1 MDSLDTFINEVDSEE
16 DFSVKSVLCDS
27 KVVDM
32 ERECEAVQQK
42 MTDQAEKIRLLEA
55 GMNMHRARLEHYKH
69 CIVVV
74 KAKKEKVLLLEDKKS
89 NDVNNNISVPPK
101 RPKAGAF
108 DLRWKSDN
116 SKKLDDPAP
125 DSFSRQRTY
134 DRIFFEKIRVMTYT
148 QNVACWICSAF
159 DAADVT
165 TYKGVQLILE
175 HAIKVHGFSLTP
187 GDATILSKAAL
198 SNKVRVTA
206 IVELGKAILKD
217 LHFDKDKFIISA
229 GLRDAVTEWY
239 RYYLG
244 LLSAVATS
252 SPFFEDIDMA
262 FERVKKALI
271 DDMEV
276 NVSQDCLKVL
286 SEMRIVPF
294 LIEIAK
300 SLKLKG

>member
-16 DFSVKSVLCDS
+16 DFSIKSVLCDS

-42 MTDQAEKIRLLEA
+42 MTDQAEQIRLLQAELT
-55 GMNMHRARLEHYKH
+55 MHRARLGHYKH
-69 CIVVV
+69 CIEVVR
-74 KAKKEKVLLLEDKKS
+74 AKKEKVLLEDKKS
-89 NDVNNNISVPPK
+89 NDVNNNFPAPLK
-101 RPKAGAF
+101 RTKTGAF
-108 DLRWKSDN
+108 DVRWKSN
-116 SKKLDDPAP
+116 NAKKLDDPALEP
-125 DSFSRQRTY
+125 FNRQRTY

-239 RYYLG
+239 RYYLW

-276 NVSQDCLKVL
+276 NASQDCLKAL